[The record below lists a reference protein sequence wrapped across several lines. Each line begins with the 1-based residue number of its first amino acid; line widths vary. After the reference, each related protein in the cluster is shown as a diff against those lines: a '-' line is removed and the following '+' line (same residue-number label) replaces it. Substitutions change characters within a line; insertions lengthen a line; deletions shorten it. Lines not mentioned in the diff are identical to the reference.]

1 MTASRP
7 DNGHFLSR
15 SLHGRARLFASVAAL
30 SLMVPMA
37 ASAQDQT
44 PKPAEPQKQTQDTP
58 ATQGQDKPK
67 ETYFL
72 GGTPK
77 PKRQEGPAI
86 GAPKSILPKPFVAPG
101 SVKIPPAP
109 ASAMQDMV
117 AGQAQ
122 TPDQTPDQKPNKQTA
137 EQAGDQAAQQAD
149 QQPAQDQTAADQT
162 ETGAQIGGEPLVE
175 GSLST
180 LDPSGISV
188 ISGPVAPA
196 PQPVAAATVGGY
208 PATFWQG
215 YSRGQI
221 ETALKAIVKASSSP
235 ESRIIADRLVRSPM
249 ALPAPQNDADIT
261 SFIATRLD
269 LLKQLGDVE
278 GYVALIDALPKDKDW
293 SALARHITNADLLEG
308 RLPDACSRA
317 EAVRATDSNP
327 YWVRMAA
334 FCHAA
339 NGDRN
344 GVDFQLGIL
353 EEVTKVPKSFY
364 QLIDQILVEA
374 EQPKGTVLPSA
385 TKLGEPLRVDLL
397 EMAMARLAKVN
408 IAALS
413 LEDANP
419 LAVHGTLALPGVD
432 QGAKADL
439 MALAL
444 QKGWIGGQTFADFA
458 RAFKPTDADMAE
470 LKGETEG
477 DQFITDVVLAHT
489 AATAANAADRVAA
502 LKKAWDRAVRVER
515 VLAEA
520 PGLYRLT
527 ADMVASPADGAAA
540 PALARAAM
548 LDSAN
553 PAKGGWFR
561 LMRATPKDADGQLG
575 SALINT
581 WPLMMVVTGDTSL
594 PPITTDRLHTWWLA
608 QGDEPTRFGRASLM
622 FTLLDAFGYTV
633 PDAAWRWLE
642 AGDVHT
648 EHTAPSAAI
657 WRRLLVAGAEGN
669 RPKVLETALKLISD
683 GGPSAVSPALAG
695 SLIATLRSAGFEKEA
710 RALATEMLVAW
721 GL

>member
-1 MTASRP
+1 MTVSRP
-7 DNGHFLSR
+7 DSGHLLSR
-15 SLHGRARLFASVAAL
+15 RLRTRARLFASVAAL

-37 ASAQDQT
+37 VSAQDQT
-44 PKPAEPQKQTQDTP
+44 PKPAEPQKPVVQTP
-58 ATQGQDKPK
+58 AVQDPDKPK

-101 SVKIPPAP
+101 SVKVPPAP
-109 ASAMQDMV
+109 ASAATPDMAA

-122 TPDQTPDQKPNKQTA
+122 T
-137 EQAGDQAAQQAD
+137 AD
-149 QQPAQDQTAADQT
+149 QQAGQQTGQPPVQDQAVAPAQAET
-162 ETGAQIGGEPLVE
+162 ETGTPISDEPLVE

-180 LDPSGISV
+180 LDPSGVSV
-188 ISGPVAPA
+188 LSGTVADGT
-196 PQPVAAATVGGY
+196 QPVAAATVVGY

-215 YSRGQI
+215 YSRSQV
-221 ETALKAIVKASSSP
+221 ETALKAVVKAAASP
-235 ESRIIADRLVRSPM
+235 ESRQIADRLVRSPM

-269 LLKQLGDVE
+269 LLEQLGDVD
-278 GYVALIDALPKDKDW
+278 GYVALIDALPKGRDW
-293 SALARHITNADLLEG
+293 TALARHITNADLLEG

-339 NGDRN
+339 NGDRT

-364 QLIDQILVEA
+364 QLMDRILVEA
-374 EQPKGTVLPSA
+374 EQPKGTVLPPASA
-385 TKLGEPLRVDLL
+385 LGEPLRVDLL
-397 EMAMARLAKVN
+397 EMAMARLAKVKV
-408 IAALS
+408 AALS
-413 LEDANP
+413 LEDVNP

-439 MALAL
+439 MSLAL
-444 QKGWIGGQTFADFA
+444 QKGWVGGQAFADFA
-458 RAFKPTDADMAE
+458 RAFQPTDADRAE
-470 LKGETEG
+470 LTGETEG

-489 AATAANAADRVAA
+489 AATAANAPDRVAA

-527 ADMVASPADGAAA
+527 ADMIASPDDGAAA

-548 LDSAN
+548 LDRAN
-553 PAKGGWFR
+553 PEKGGWFR
-561 LMRATPKDADGQLG
+561 LMRATPQDAEGQLG
-575 SALINT
+575 DALINT
-581 WPLMMVVTGDTSL
+581 WPLMLVATGDSSL
-594 PPITTDRLHTWWLA
+594 PPITLDRLHSWWLA
-608 QGDEPTRFGRASLM
+608 QGNEPTRFGRASLM
-622 FTLLDAFGYTV
+622 FTILDALGYTV
-633 PDAAWRWLE
+633 PDTAWSWLE

-669 RPKVLETALKLISD
+669 KPQVLETALKLISD